1 MAKHFA
7 LVLDNEIVNIWR
19 NRADTETAADVS
31 PLNAAHLIEVADN
44 VQPGWR
50 VDPVTRQPI
59 APVVETPSVRQQRR
73 AEYQQVLRRESG
85 DDEITILG
93 DTLDVLIKQ
102 VETLR
107 QKTGS
112 TATAEYA
119 DLISKVAAVKAKLP
133 K

>member
-7 LVLDNEIVNIWR
+7 LVLDGEITNIWR
-19 NRADTETAADVS
+19 DRADTETAADVS
-31 PLNAAHLIEVADN
+31 PLNAANLIEVSADA
-44 VQPGWR
+44 QPGWR
-50 VDPVTRQPI
+50 VDPATRQPI
-59 APVVETPSVRQQRR
+59 APVIETPSVRQQRR
-73 AEYQQVLRRESG
+73 AEYQQVLRREDG

-102 VETLR
+102 VEALR

-119 DLISKVAAVKAKLP
+119 DLIGKISAVKSKLP